1 MKQNSKI
8 TTKHAQTVIAEYA
21 PVFAN
26 RDRRRLLVYLVDGN
40 PEETE
45 DIPEHIRV
53 AEHLGDEERRVLK
66 EMLVTEHLPL
76 LEENGLIEWDRE
88 TDVIVRG
95 EQFDEIR
102 PLLTL
107 ITEHRS
113 DLPDDWL

>member
-1 MKQNSKI
+1 MNDQNRM
-8 TTKHAQTVIAEYA
+8 AETREQSTA
-21 PVFAN
+21 TAFFPVFAD

-40 PEETE
+40 PEERA

-53 AEHLGDEERRVLK
+53 AEHFDEEERRAL
-66 EMLVTEHLPL
+66 ERMLETEHLPL

-95 EQFDEIR
+95 ERFDEIR

-107 ITEHRS
+107 ISEHRD